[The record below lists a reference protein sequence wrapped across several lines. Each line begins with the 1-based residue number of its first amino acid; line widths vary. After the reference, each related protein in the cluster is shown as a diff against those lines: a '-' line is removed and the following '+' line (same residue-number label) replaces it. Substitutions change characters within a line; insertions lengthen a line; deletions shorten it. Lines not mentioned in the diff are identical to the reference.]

1 MRAEC
6 PAQGGPEPAPPVPL
20 PAPIFLGSCPA
31 PPGKAQTPSWE
42 EP

>member
-6 PAQGGPEPAPPVPL
+6 PAQGGPEPAPLVPL
-20 PAPIFLGSCPA
+20 PTPVLLGSCPD
-31 PPGKAQTPSWE
+31 PGKARTPSWE